1 MDLKKLVER
10 RFKQFPGEKTAL
22 SRQTRSKAIRRERL
36 TLKALSHTQL
46 EQLRNRLL
54 QEKNALEK
62 RMDANNNFGLT
73 DSLLRETG
81 ELSAYDNHPAD
92 LGSEVFER
100 GKDIALAE
108 NAEHHLT
115 DVYRALADMESGDYG
130 RCKACGKAIPLER
143 LEALPTAEFCVEHAP
158 NQTVSERRPAEED
171 FLAPPFGRTSLDER
185 HDFNQFDGEDAW
197 QIVESWGTSNSPAMA
212 EDPQITDYNDME
224 IEAEENDGYVE
235 AIESFLA
242 TDLYGEQVSV
252 VRNKQYREYMDS
264 KEGEPLLEPEIH
276 YDEDQGY
283 LS

>member
-1 MDLKKLVER
+1 MALKLTT
-10 RFKQFPGEKTAL
+10 KQTNL
-22 SRQTRSKAIRRERL
+22 
-36 TLKALSHTQL
+36 
-46 EQLRNRLL
+46 LRKRLL
-54 QEKNALEK
+54 AEKDTLELH
-62 RMDANNNFGLT
+62 MDENGNMGLT

-100 GKDIALAE
+100 AKDIALSE

-115 DVYRALADMESGDYG
+115 DVYRALADMESGEYG
-130 RCKACGKAIPLER
+130 ICKACGKPIPYAR
-143 LEALPTAEFCVEHAP
+143 MEALPTAEFCVNHAP

-212 EDPQITDYNDME
+212 EDPQITSYNDME

-235 AIESFLA
+235 SLESFLA
-242 TDLYGEQVSV
+242 TDMYGERVTV
-252 VRNKQYREYMDS
+252 VRNKQYREYMDK
-264 KEGEPLLEPEIH
+264 KEGEPLLEPEPH
-276 YDEDQGY
+276 YDEEDGY
-283 LS
+283 LT